1 MKKIHPKD
9 INFKLLQSCIEGIAS
24 VLEPFT
30 NDNDDLTNNILNKLF
45 KKELKKILPER
56 RILFLRELKKQ
67 IKEHKKKV

>member
-1 MKKIHPKD
+1 MKKFNKT
-9 INFKLLQSCIEGIAS
+9 SIEGIAS

-67 IKEHKKKV
+67 INEHKKKLKNEQF

>member
-1 MKKIHPKD
+1 MKKFNKT
-9 INFKLLQSCIEGIAS
+9 SIEGIAS

-30 NDNDDLTNNILNKLF
+30 NDNDDLTNSILNKLF

-67 IKEHKKKV
+67 INEHKKKLKNEQF